1 MEKSFVPLA
10 YRAPSEE
17 ALLERARG
25 FYRQIRTRRSVRQFS
40 DRPVPREVIE
50 LAIQSAA
57 RAPSGANQQ
66 PWHFVAV
73 SDPATKRA
81 IRLRAEAVE
90 REFYARRA
98 PKAWKGAL
106 KPLGTGPSK
115 PFLEEAPWLIAVFAQ
130 TYGFDAGGRR
140 VKHYFVTESVGL
152 ATGFLV
158 AALHFAGLA
167 TLTYTPSPMGFLRDL
182 LGRPENERP
191 FMLVVTGY
199 PSPEARVPVI
209 GKKPLEAVATF
220 VEPGD

>member
-40 DRPVPREVIE
+40 HRPVPREVIE

-98 PKAWKGAL
+98 PKAWKSAL
-106 KPLGTGPSK
+106 KPLGTGPAK

-130 TYGFDAGGRR
+130 TYGFDTEGRR

-152 ATGFLV
+152 ATGFLI

-199 PSPEARVPVI
+199 PSPEAKVPVI

>member
-40 DRPVPREVIE
+40 HRPVPREVIE

-57 RAPSGANQQ
+57 RAPSG
-66 PWHFVAV
+66 
-73 SDPATKRA
+73 A

-98 PKAWKGAL
+98 PKAWKSAL
-106 KPLGTGPSK
+106 KPLGTGPAK

-130 TYGFDAGGRR
+130 TYGFDTEGRR

-152 ATGFLV
+152 ATGFLI

-199 PSPEARVPVI
+199 PSPEAKVPVI